1 MPRSL
6 LISIRPTF
14 VEQIL
19 TGTKTVELRRKKPQ
33 LRPGAAVYIYA
44 TAPVKAVVAKAQLA
58 GIVSLPPARLWE
70 EVGACGGIGAE
81 EFFHYFAGCRTGH
94 GLVLSCA
101 EKLAEPVTMAE
112 LRECWIAVPQ
122 SWRYLPTVPG

>member
-6 LISIRPTF
+6 LISTRPTF

-44 TAPVKAVVAKAQLA
+44 TAPVKAVVARAQLA
-58 GIVSLPPARLWE
+58 GIVSLPPARLRE
-70 EVGACGGIGAE
+70 EVEG
-81 EFFHYFAGCRTGH
+81 EFFHYFAGCSIGH
-94 GLVLSCA
+94 GLVLSCV

-112 LRECWIAVPQ
+112 LREYGIAVPQ
-122 SWRYLPTVPG
+122 SWHYLPHRPRVTGEEG

>member
-6 LISIRPTF
+6 LISTRPTF

-33 LRPGAAVYIYA
+33 LRPGATVYIYA
-44 TAPVKAVVAKAQLA
+44 TAPVKAVVARAQLA

-70 EVGACGGIGAE
+70 EVG
-81 EFFHYFAGCRTGH
+81 EFFHYFAGCSIGH
-94 GLVLSCA
+94 GLVLSSV
-101 EKLAEPVTMAE
+101 EKLAEPVTMVE
-112 LRECWIAVPQ
+112 LREYGIAVPQ
-122 SWRYLPTVPG
+122 SWRYLPHRPGVTGEEG

>member
-44 TAPVKAVVAKAQLA
+44 TAPVKAVVARAQLA
-58 GIVSLPPARLWE
+58 GIVSLPRR
-70 EVGACGGIGAE
+70 ACGKRWGLAE
-81 EFFHYFAGCRTGH
+81 ESVRRSFSTTSRGAAPG
-94 GLVLSCA
+94 
-101 EKLAEPVTMAE
+101 MAWCFPASKSS
-112 LRECWIAVPQ
+112 RSP
-122 SWRYLPTVPG
+122 

>member
-33 LRPGAAVYIYA
+33 LSPGATVYIYA
-44 TAPVKAVVAKAQLA
+44 TAPVKAVVANAQLA

-70 EVGACGGIGAE
+70 EVGACGGFGAE
-81 EFFHYFAGCRTGH
+81 EFFHYFTGCSTRH
-94 GLVLSCA
+94 GLMLSRV

-112 LRECWIAVPQ
+112 LRECGIAVPQ

>member
-6 LISIRPTF
+6 LISTRPTF

-44 TAPVKAVVAKAQLA
+44 TASVKAVVARAQLA
-58 GIVSLPPARLWE
+58 GIVSLPRR
-70 EVGACGGIGAE
+70 ACGKRWG
-81 EFFHYFAGCRTGH
+81 EFFHYFAGCSIGH
-94 GLVLSCA
+94 GLVLSCV

-112 LRECWIAVPQ
+112 LRECGIAVPQ
-122 SWRYLPTVPG
+122 SWRYLPHRPGVTGEDG

>member
-33 LRPGAAVYIYA
+33 LRPGATVYI
-44 TAPVKAVVAKAQLA
+44 
-58 GIVSLPPARLWE
+58 
-70 EVGACGGIGAE
+70 
-81 EFFHYFAGCRTGH
+81 
-94 GLVLSCA
+94 
-101 EKLAEPVTMAE
+101 
-112 LRECWIAVPQ
+112 
-122 SWRYLPTVPG
+122 

>member
-6 LISIRPTF
+6 LISTLPTF

-33 LRPGAAVYIYA
+33 LRPGAAVYM
-44 TAPVKAVVAKAQLA
+44 VKAVVARAQLA

-70 EVGACGGIGAE
+70 EVG
-81 EFFHYFAGCRTGH
+81 EFFHYFAGCSIGH
-94 GLVLSCA
+94 GLVLSCV

-112 LRECWIAVPQ
+112 LREYGIAVPQ
-122 SWRYLPTVPG
+122 SWRYLPHRPGVTGEEG

>member
-6 LISIRPTF
+6 LISTRPTL
-14 VEQIL
+14 VEQTL

-44 TAPVKAVVAKAQLA
+44 TAPVKAVVARAQLA

-70 EVGACGGIGAE
+70 EVGGVFPLLRGVQHRAWPGAFLRRKARRARDDGGAAGVRDRGAPE
-81 EFFHYFAGCRTGH
+81 
-94 GLVLSCA
+94 
-101 EKLAEPVTMAE
+101 LA
-112 LRECWIAVPQ
+112 
-122 SWRYLPTVPG
+122 LPPPPSQGDR